1 MLTLQ
6 EQKDLREKIAK
17 DQISVSRAKELY
29 WKDLKTE
36 SRSWHTKDWKDRRE
50 SLLKDK
56 CEICDSKETLTIQH
70 RSHPRKYNNYENEV
84 TRKYLNELGD
94 SNSIIQ
100 PDKFLD
106 HILKNYDYFPILLCP
121 KCQSRKPN
129 KRMIKEPIFLCTKC
143 HFEFNE
149 TTFKSV
155 EKLVEIFFENEDAIE
170 IKDKCFV
177 SKDKWKNQ
185 HNLKQIKYWLHRNG
199 TKVDNIEKIEKE
211 AFLLYLD
218 DNIKYLS
225 FEDTITACKKCA
237 SNYDLNNLEL
247 CPNCRRFYKGIQY
260 STCIQCLP
268 EDKRKS
274 ALEKVEFG
282 KIMYEMHKNLGI
294 D

>member
-6 EQKDLREKIAK
+6 EQIDLRKKVSSDE
-17 DQISVSRAKELY
+17 ISVSLAKEIY
-29 WKDLKTE
+29 WKNLKPE
-36 SRSWHTKDWKDRRE
+36 SRSWHTKDWKERRE
-50 SLLKDK
+50 NLLKDK
-56 CEICDSKETLTIQH
+56 CEICNSIETLTIQH
-70 RSHPRKYNNYENEV
+70 LFHPRKYNEYENEI

-94 SNSIIQ
+94 SNAIIQ
-100 PDKFLD
+100 KNEFLD
-106 HILKNYDYFPILLCP
+106 YVIDCYEYFPTPLCP
-121 KCQSRKPN
+121 KCQNRKPN
-129 KRMIKEPIFLCTKC
+129 ERITKQPKFLCTKC

-149 TTFKSV
+149 TTFLSL
-155 EKLVEIFFENEDAIE
+155 EKLVDIFYENEDTIE

-185 HNLKQIKYWLHRNG
+185 HNLKQIKYWLNRNR
-199 TKVDNIEKIEKE
+199 TKVDNSSKIEKE

-225 FEDTITACKKCA
+225 FEDTITTCKKCA

-247 CPNCRRFYKGIQY
+247 CPNCRQFYKGIQY
-260 STCIQCLP
+260 PTCIQCLP

-274 ALEKVEFG
+274 AFEKIEFG
-282 KIMYEMHKNLGI
+282 KSMYEMHKNLGI